1 LASHRARADTAGW
14 LAGWLAAT
22 VCVCRGGAAAAAVGG
37 GAAARGGGGG
47 GQWELRAE
55 GDTVGAEE
63 DDGAA
68 GLKLTT
74 SQAVVFGDVWE
85 NQRKRLGVFGSK
97 DYRCVA
103 IGSPCLGG
111 CSHCDPI

>member
-1 LASHRARADTAGW
+1 MPPPRRAAQEEDDDDILVEDEEEAAPAPDDDDEPEDYDSAD
-14 LAGWLAAT
+14 
-22 VCVCRGGAAAAAVGG
+22 
-37 GAAARGGGGG
+37 
-47 GQWELRAE
+47 EY
-55 GDTVGAEE
+55 

-74 SQAVVFGDVWE
+74 SQAVEFGDVWE

-111 CSHCDPI
+111 CTHCDPI